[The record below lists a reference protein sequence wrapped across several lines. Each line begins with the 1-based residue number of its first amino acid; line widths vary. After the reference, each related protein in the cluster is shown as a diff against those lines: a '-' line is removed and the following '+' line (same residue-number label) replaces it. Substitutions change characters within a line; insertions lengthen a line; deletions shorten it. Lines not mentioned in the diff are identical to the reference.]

1 VQADAVLAVPA
12 AHRDFLA
19 GLPLWHRRGG
29 CLFVHAGV
37 RPGVPL
43 DQQDETDLLWIRAEF
58 LDDPRDHGF
67 LVVHGHTAIQRPTHY
82 GNRLNL
88 DSGAA
93 YGGPLTAVVIEDGA
107 VFHLTPA
114 GRVPLRP

>member
-1 VQADAVLAVPA
+1 VV
-12 AHRDFLA
+12 
-19 GLPLWHRRGG
+19 
-29 CLFVHAGV
+29 FVHAGI
-37 RPGVPL
+37 RPGVAL
-43 DQQDETDLLWIRAEF
+43 ADQTEDDLLWIRSDF
-58 LDDPRDHGF
+58 LDDTRDHGV
-67 LVVHGHTAIQRPTHY
+67 LVVHGHTVVDTPTHY

-93 YGGPLTAVVIEDGA
+93 YGGPLTVAVIEGSD